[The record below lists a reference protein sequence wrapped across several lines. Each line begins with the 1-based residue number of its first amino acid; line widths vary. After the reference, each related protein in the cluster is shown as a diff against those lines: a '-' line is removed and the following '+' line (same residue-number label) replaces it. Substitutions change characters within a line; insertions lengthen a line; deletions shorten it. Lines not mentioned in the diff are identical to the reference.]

1 MHEAYL
7 NLLANPLAL
16 RCVPSTSPY
25 DLIVVNTVISM
36 PQIGLTY
43 CLPLDLVDGINHKP
57 ARLDWS
63 PLPPL
68 VVNGLKVDKSNHEH
82 PLDAHLH
89 K

>member
-1 MHEAYL
+1 
-7 NLLANPLAL
+7 
-16 RCVPSTSPY
+16 
-25 DLIVVNTVISM
+25 M

-43 CLPLDLVDGINHKP
+43 YLPLALVDGINHKP

-68 VVNGLKVDKSNHEH
+68 VVNSLKVDKSNHEH